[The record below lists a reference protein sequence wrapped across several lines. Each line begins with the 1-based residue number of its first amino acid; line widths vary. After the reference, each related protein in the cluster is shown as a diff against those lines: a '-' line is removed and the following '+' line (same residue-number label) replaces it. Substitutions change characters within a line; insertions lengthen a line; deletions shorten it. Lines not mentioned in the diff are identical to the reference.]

1 MKLSER
7 HIRLFFQANGIL
19 SVLVLAGIF
28 GFLLINGIGA
38 FQEIGLDEFFLGTSW
53 NPTAYGLPQWGIL
66 GLLAGTL
73 LVVAAALLVA
83 VPLGIFTGLYLSQL
97 ASPRMRELL
106 KPAVELIASIPSVVL
121 GLVGLL
127 VLAPLV
133 AQIFGL
139 TNGLNALTAALIVAV
154 MVLPTIASLSED
166 IFSAVPDAYRQGGL
180 ALGATRWQ
188 VLRRVVLPSSLSG
201 IAAAVMLG
209 LGRAVGETMAVLM
222 VAGNAVA
229 FPHGMLDPVRP
240 LTANIAIEIKE
251 VVTGSTHYQ
260 ALFAMGLV
268 LFIITLAFNV
278 AAEHVLQRHARR
290 LGA

>member
-1 MKLSER
+1 MKISEK
-7 HIRLFFQANGIL
+7 HIRIFFQANGIL

-28 GFLLINGIGA
+28 GFLLINAIGA
-38 FQEIGLDEFFLGTSW
+38 FQTITLGEFFGTTW
-53 NPTAYGLPQWGIL
+53 NPTSYVQPQWGIL
-66 GLLAGTL
+66 GLLVGTL
-73 LVVAAALLVA
+73 LVVAAALLIA
-83 VPLGIFTGLYLSQL
+83 VPLGLFTGLYLSNL
-97 ASPRMRELL
+97 ASPRVREVL

-121 GLVGLL
+121 GLVALL
-127 VLAPLV
+127 VLSPLV
-133 AQIFGL
+133 ASLFGL

-166 IFSAVPDAYRQGGL
+166 VFSAVPDAYRQGGL

-188 VLRRVVLPSSLSG
+188 VLRRVILPSSLSG
-201 IAAAVMLG
+201 IFAATMLG
-209 LGRAVGETMAVLM
+209 LGRAVGETIAVLM
-222 VAGNAVA
+222 VAGNALA
-229 FPHGMLDPVRP
+229 FPHGLLDPVRP

-268 LFIITLAFNV
+268 LFIITMAFNV
-278 AAEHVLQRHARR
+278 LAELVLQRHMKR